1 MNLSPHFTLEE
12 LTRTGQTALQATN
25 RQEAGKY
32 IASLT
37 QLAAMLEVIRAHFG
51 RPLKV
56 NSAFRGQ
63 AVNAAT
69 PGASKTSQHMLGEAA
84 DIEIPGVDDADLHRW
99 ICTQSGLK
107 FGQCIL
113 ERPPGRS
120 WVHVSICGTRDPKRC
135 NEALTF
141 DGKSYKPW
149 KP

>member
-1 MNLSPHFTLEE
+1 MNLSPHFTFDE
-12 LTRTGQTALQATN
+12 LTRTGQSSLQAKN
-25 RQEAGKY
+25 REEAKAFTG
-32 IASLT
+32 SLV
-37 QLAAMLEVIRAHFG
+37 QLANMLEVIRAHFG
-51 RPLKV
+51 KPLKV

-63 AVNAAT
+63 AVNAGT

-120 WVHVSICGTRDPKRC
+120 WVHVSICGTRDLKRC